1 MPYTTIM
8 ETLIAFA
15 PFFTYIVIERLAGVS
30 PGLISAA
37 IVAVILLMR
46 DAISPNR
53 TVKILDI
60 GTVILFGGLAAYAP
74 FSGAAWSIV
83 AVRLR
88 VDAGLLLIV
97 LVSIGMRRPFT
108 LQYAR
113 EQVSREFWDSP
124 EFTRTNYILTAAWAG
139 AFAVM
144 VAADLAML
152 YVPALPRWVSI
163 AATVLA
169 IYGAYR
175 FTAWYPERGGTRAP
189 STE

>member
-1 MPYTTIM
+1 VT
-8 ETLIAFA
+8 
-15 PFFTYIVIERLAGVS
+15 
-30 PGLISAA
+30 
-37 IVAVILLMR
+37 
-46 DAISPNR
+46 
-53 TVKILDI
+53 
-60 GTVILFGGLAAYAP
+60 
-74 FSGAAWSIV
+74 WSIF

-97 LVSIGMRRPFT
+97 LASIVLRQPFT

-113 EQVSREFWDSP
+113 EKVAREFWGSS
-124 EFTRTNYILTAAWAG
+124 EFVRVNYVLTAAWAC

-152 YVPALPRWVSI
+152 YAPALPRWVSI

-175 FTAWYPERGGTRAP
+175 FTAWYPERAQTKAAAGP
-189 STE
+189 V

>member
-1 MPYTTIM
+1 M
-8 ETLIAFA
+8 ETLLGFA
-15 PFFTYIVIERLAGVS
+15 PFFVYVVIERLAGIM
-30 PGLISAA
+30 PGLVSAA
-37 IVAVILLMR
+37 IISALLLLR
-46 DAISPNR
+46 DITSPTR

-60 GTVILFGGLAAYAP
+60 GTVILFGGLAAYAR
-74 FSGAAWSIV
+74 FAVVTWSIV

-88 VDAGLLLIV
+88 VDTGLLLIV
-97 LVSIGMRRPFT
+97 LASIVLRRPFT

-113 EQVSREFWDSP
+113 EKVAREFWGGS
-124 EFTRTNYILTAAWAG
+124 EFVHINYVLTAAWAG

-152 YVPALPRWVSI
+152 YVPTLPRWVSV

-175 FTAWYPERGGTRAP
+175 FTAWYPERGQAKAP
-189 STE
+189 PGHA

>member
-1 MPYTTIM
+1 M
-8 ETLIAFA
+8 
-15 PFFTYIVIERLAGVS
+15 
-30 PGLISAA
+30 PGLVSAA
-37 IVAVILLMR
+37 IISAILLLR

-53 TVKILDI
+53 TVKIVDI
-60 GTVILFGGLAAYAP
+60 GTTILFGGLAAYAR
-74 FSGAAWSIV
+74 FAGGTWSIV

-97 LVSIGMRRPFT
+97 LASIVLRRPFT

-113 EQVSREFWDSP
+113 EKVAREFWNSS
-124 EFTRTNYILTAAWAG
+124 EFVRINYVLTAAWAG

-152 YVPALPRWVSI
+152 HAPALPRWVSI
-163 AATVLA
+163 AATVSA

-175 FTAWYPERGGTRAP
+175 FTAWYPEPGQTKATAGP
-189 STE
+189 G